1 MLLASVLVL
10 ISGVETGAAQQEQVG
25 ASDTNSLI
33 RHVMIEAANAQ
44 TPRSDTASVAEL
56 SDGRL
61 IVVYHKYEMGK
72 HAGHD
77 QGICRIWSKTSR
89 DDGKT
94 WQQPRMLV
102 DVAPG
107 DMNVQAPALLRLK
120 SGRLMMNCLRA
131 HKSGGSSTMCVF
143 SSDDQGRSFS
153 ELDPVWQRS
162 KGQLLQGGA
171 SSLVALESGRLILPM
186 HGGSGNQWKQKNSA
200 WCFVSD
206 DKGKTWQRSTAIDL
220 PKRGAMEASV
230 AELADGTLLMSL
242 RTQLGGPYLSRSI
255 DCGMTWSEAVFS
267 NLEGGESC
275 TCLRRIP
282 EKKDIVLFWN
292 NSKYNKKHH
301 HFGERTPL
309 TAAISSDNGKS
320 WRIIGNIADDPKAE
334 YTNLDCF
341 FTSRGDAVLTY
352 MYAKPAWNRKQ
363 IHLKA
368 ALIAGDWFN
377 ERNPSNRPNACSQN

>member
-1 MLLASVLVL
+1 MKLAELFGQFGHLLAVSAAISISVA
-10 ISGVETGAAQQEQVG
+10 EATGAPKM
-25 ASDTNSLI
+25 NPLI
-33 RHVMIEAANAQ
+33 RHVVIEAATAE
-44 TPRSDTASVAEL
+44 TPRSDTASIAEL

-61 IVVYHKYEMGK
+61 MVVYHKYERGR
-72 HAGHD
+72 HSGRDH
-77 QGICRIWSKTSR
+77 GTCRIWSKIST
-89 DDGKT
+89 DGGRT

-102 DVAPG
+102 DVSKG

-120 SGRLMMNCLRA
+120 SGSLLLLCLRA

-143 SSDDQGRSFS
+143 SSKDQGRSVS
-153 ELDPVWQRS
+153 RLDPVWKRS

-171 SSLVALESGRLILPM
+171 NSLVERKSGRLLLPF
-186 HGGSGNQWKQKNSA
+186 HGGSGNQWKQRNSA
-200 WCFVSD
+200 WCFLSD
-206 DKGKTWQRSTAIDL
+206 DRGKTWRRSTRVDL

-230 AELADGTLLMSL
+230 AQLADGTLLMSL
-242 RTQLGGPYLSRSI
+242 RTQLGGPYLSRST
-255 DCGMTWSEAVFS
+255 DGGKTWGEAIFS
-267 NLEGGESC
+267 GLEGGESC

-282 EKKDIVLFWN
+282 GTKKLVLFWN

-309 TAAISSDNGKS
+309 SAALSSDGGKS

-341 FTSRGDAVLTY
+341 FRSNGDAVLTY
-352 MYAKPAWNRKQ
+352 MAAKPAWNRNR

-368 ALIAGDWFN
+368 ALIPRTWFSRR
-377 ERNPSNRPNACSQN
+377 ERPNK